1 MTIIMFSVT
10 LRIQKLG
17 FMSKCEQCI
26 VRKFNSLNVLRKE
39 DLIEISECKESQI
52 VRKGEVIFEEG
63 DALNG
68 VYCVRDG
75 VCKLSKLS
83 INGKEQILKLA
94 FKGDL
99 LGQRSL
105 LGEER
110 SNLKA
115 TAVNDMQIC
124 FIPKKNVVNNL
135 SKNID
140 FSMDIMKQMA
150 HDLKDADN
158 SIVNMAQKTV
168 RKRLADTLLYIYRNF
183 GVDENH
189 NLKIQLS
196 REDYA
201 NIVGT
206 ATESAI
212 RIFSKFKKDG
222 LIKISGKNIR
232 ILDLNELQKI
242 E

>member
-1 MTIIMFSVT
+1 MFLLTLSVHKKT
-10 LRIQKLG
+10 G
-17 FMSKCEQCI
+17 MGKCEQCI
-26 VRKFNSLNVLRKE
+26 VRKFNSLNVLKKE
-39 DLIEISECKESQI
+39 DLIEISNCKESQI
-52 VRKGEVIFEEG
+52 VKKGEIIFEEG
-63 DALNG
+63 EALNG

-83 INGKEQILKLA
+83 VNGKEQILKLA
-94 FKGDL
+94 FKGDM

-105 LGEER
+105 LGNER

-115 TAVNDMQIC
+115 VAVNDMQIC
-124 FIPKKNVVNNL
+124 FIPKQNVIGNL
-135 SKNID
+135 NKNIT
-140 FSMDIMKQMA
+140 FSLDIMKQMA

-158 SIVNMAQKTV
+158 TIVNMAQKTV
-168 RKRLADTLLYIYRNF
+168 KKRLADTLIYIYKNF
-183 GVDENH
+183 GVDEKNY
-189 NLKIQLS
+189 LKIVLS

-222 LIKISGKNIR
+222 LIRISGKQIG
-232 ILDLNELQKI
+232 ILDLEGLRRI